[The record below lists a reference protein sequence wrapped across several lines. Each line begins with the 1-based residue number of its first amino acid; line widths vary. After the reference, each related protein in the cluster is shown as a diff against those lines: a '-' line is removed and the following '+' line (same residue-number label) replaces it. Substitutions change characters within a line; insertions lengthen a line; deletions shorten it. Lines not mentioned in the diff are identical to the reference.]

1 MGHINEEATSLKT
14 QLLVYLVEFRIF
26 QDSPL
31 ELFVEECIVIIID
44 VESTIL
50 MLDGSI
56 VWARDPRLNKC
67 ITVLFSSMNSSQA
80 AYSG

>member
-1 MGHINEEATSLKT
+1 MFMGHVDEETTSLKT

-31 ELFVEECIVIIID
+31 ELFVKGCIVILID

-50 MLDGSI
+50 MMDG
-56 VWARDPRLNKC
+56 
-67 ITVLFSSMNSSQA
+67 
-80 AYSG
+80 

>member
-1 MGHINEEATSLKT
+1 MLSFARTTNLFREVLKLKYLYKYLPINMFMGHVDEETTSLKT

-31 ELFVEECIVIIID
+31 ELFVEGCIVILID

-50 MLDGSI
+50 MMDG
-56 VWARDPRLNKC
+56 
-67 ITVLFSSMNSSQA
+67 
-80 AYSG
+80 